1 MKGNNVMKKSRI
13 TLEVL
18 NPRGEIPPPP
28 VFGLAPRIADFS
40 GKKIG
45 LIDNRKAGANFLL
58 DAVEELLKKK
68 FPNATILR
76 FRKPDAVI
84 VATPKFYPMV
94 AEQCDT
100 FIWAI
105 GD

>member
-1 MKGNNVMKKSRI
+1 MKKGQT

-18 NPRGEIPPPP
+18 NPRGEIPSPP
-28 VFGLAPRIADFS
+28 VFGLVPRIAHLS

-45 LIDNRKAGANFLL
+45 LIDNRKAGANFFL
-58 DAVEELLKKK
+58 DAIEELLTKK
-68 FPNATILR
+68 FPTAIILR

-94 AEQCDT
+94 AEKCDA
-100 FIWAI
+100 FIWAV

>member
-1 MKGNNVMKKSRI
+1 MKKGQT

-18 NPRGEIPPPP
+18 NPRGEIPSLP
-28 VFGLAPRIADFS
+28 VFGLVPRIADLS

-45 LIDNRKAGANFLL
+45 LIDNRKAGANYFL
-58 DAVEELLKKK
+58 DAVEELLKQK
-68 FPNATILR
+68 FPSTTILR
-76 FRKPDAVI
+76 FRKPNAVI

-94 AEQCDT
+94 AEKCDA